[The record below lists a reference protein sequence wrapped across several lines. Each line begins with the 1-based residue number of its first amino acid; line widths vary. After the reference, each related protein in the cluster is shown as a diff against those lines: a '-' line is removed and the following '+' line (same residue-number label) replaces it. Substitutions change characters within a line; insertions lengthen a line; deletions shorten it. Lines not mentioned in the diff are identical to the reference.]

1 LTYLIKISWRIE
13 LENIILRTKNL
24 SFNKMIDYKDIQI
37 EKNKATFIVGKSG
50 TGKSTLLRL
59 FNGTLSPSNGSIYY
73 SEKDISEIDTI
84 LLRQELLLISQ
95 TVYLFD
101 TSIKENFKQYYGY
114 RELGQP
120 SDDEMKYFLD
130 LCSVPFSLDSD
141 CTIMSGGERQRVYIA
156 IFLSFKPKV
165 LMLDEPT
172 SALDKQTGNEVIK
185 NILDYCKNNEITVVA
200 VSHDGNLTD
209 KFAENIITIGGE
221 D

>member
-1 LTYLIKISWRIE
+1 

-24 SFNKMIDYKDIQI
+24 SFNNLIYYKDIQI
-37 EKNKATFIVGKSG
+37 EKNKANFIVGKSG

-59 FNGTLSPSNGSIYY
+59 FNGTLSPSSGSIYY
-73 SEKDISEIDTI
+73 SENDISETDTI

-101 TSIKENFKQYYGY
+101 TSIKENFKQYYSY
-114 RELGQP
+114 RDMTPP
-120 SDDEMKYFLD
+120 SDDEMKHFLN
-130 LCSVPFSLDSD
+130 LCSVPFSIDSD

-172 SALDKQTGNEVIK
+172 SALDKQTSNEVIK

-200 VSHDGNLTD
+200 ISHDGNLTD
-209 KFAENIITIGGE
+209 KFAENIITIGEE